1 MPRSI
6 EVAVDA
12 QTASLML
19 KGVARLDG
27 IIGLSHQP
35 GASISPPG
43 DLVKVTMVNESTRE
57 VLDLLRELG
66 VPDTGSISMSEPTSF
81 MAEAHQAKVNQ
92 ESNETVWD
100 EMAFLLR
107 NDTNPTF
114 NYMLAMAMAGA
125 IAAGGLWTDTLHLI
139 VGAMIIAPA
148 FEPLARIP
156 FALVTGARRLVASGL
171 SSILLG
177 NLMLILGAG
186 FCTVLLESWGSRPAV
201 PLPEQQWVAYWSSFT
216 FGGVLVS
223 AFGAVAGAVVIGG
236 QRAVLTTGVMITL
249 ALIPSMALVGVGVVT
264 GDLSL
269 AGLGFLRWAADA
281 VLVLLLSGTIFEA
294 KRRWL
299 HQGRALS

>member
-12 QTASLML
+12 ATASLIL
-19 KGVARLDG
+19 EGVTRLEG
-27 IIGLSHQP
+27 IIGLAHQP

-57 VLDLLRELG
+57 VLDLLRELR
-66 VPDTGSISMSEPTSF
+66 VPDRGSVSMSEPTSF
-81 MAEAHQAKVNQ
+81 MAEAHQTKVNR

-125 IAAGGLWTDTLHLI
+125 VAAGGLWTDTLHLI

-156 FALVTGARRLVASGL
+156 FALVTGARRLIASGL
-171 SSILLG
+171 ASILLG
-177 NLMLILGAG
+177 NLMLVLGAG
-186 FCTVLLESWGSRPAV
+186 FCTFLLEVLGSRPVIA
-201 PLPEQQWVAYWSSFT
+201 LPDQQWVAYWSSFT
-216 FGGVLVS
+216 FGGVLIS

-249 ALIPSMALVGVGVVT
+249 ALIPSMALVGVGVAT
-264 GDLSL
+264 GDLAL

-281 VLVLLLSGTIFEA
+281 VLVLLLSAAIFEA

-299 HQGRALS
+299 HHGRALS